1 MTLMLPKVDFAFKLL
16 FGDER
21 SKNILA
27 DFLKATLPEL
37 AGEEFEETTCWR
49 YMP

>member
-1 MTLMLPKVDFAFKLL
+1 MTLMLPKVDVVFKLL

-27 DFLKATLPEL
+27 DFLKVALPI
-37 AGEEFEETTCWR
+37 WPR
-49 YMP
+49 KNSKS